1 MHKIVAVRVVTDDV
15 KLHLPTTMLKPS
27 DLCVAAHEI
36 ALPIKVFNDK
46 RLEM

>member
-1 MHKIVAVRVVTDDV
+1 MHKIMAARVVTDNV

-27 DLCVAAHEI
+27 NLCVATHEI

-46 RLEM
+46 RFKM